1 MKHHILVHTLGA
13 INAPH
18 GLILIDAPLKLDDT
32 RLWRSTLLN
41 LGGGIDRLL
50 INLDAHPDR
59 TLGVRSMECTVV
71 GHEKYGAGFQK
82 SAKHIQSSEF

>member
-1 MKHHILVHTLGA
+1 MQEISQDIFIETLYTGTTLGA

-41 LGGGIDRLL
+41 LDGNSPLFLSTWMLTRIVPLASDPWNAL
-50 INLDAHPDR
+50 
-59 TLGVRSMECTVV
+59 
-71 GHEKYGAGFQK
+71 
-82 SAKHIQSSEF
+82 